1 MFHLVKGRN
10 PRTAQTRAGKNETI
24 IMEKLTQEELD
35 IILKSHEAWLRHE
48 GGKKAR
54 LDRKDLSGLYF
65 GHSHLEKINL
75 NGANLKEAD
84 LSWAEFD
91 GASLIRADLE
101 GANLQFSRLTDAN
114 LEFADLSGA
123 QLISTNLC
131 GATLY
136 GADLSDADLSRAFL
150 KTDPGEKA
158 TSLRHA
164 TLTNANLTDANL
176 NGVDLTG
183 ANLRGAKLSGTS
195 LVRADLSGAEL
206 DEPELIRRGIILK
219 KPMIG
224 YKKCRYNIIVTLKIP
239 KGSIVFSINN
249 DKCRTNKAKV
259 IDIEGADEAVS
270 GYDPKFVY
278 RRGKTIYPD
287 DFDCRYNRECGSGIH
302 FFRTKKE
309 AEDY

>member
-1 MFHLVKGRN
+1 MK
-10 PRTAQTRAGKNETI
+10 
-24 IMEKLTQEELD
+24 KLTQKELD
-35 IILKSHEAWLRHE
+35 AILESHAKWLRHE

-54 LDRKDLSGLYF
+54 LDQKDLSGLDF
-65 GHSHLEKINL
+65 SRAHLNKINL

-84 LSWAEFD
+84 LSLTD
-91 GASLIRADLE
+91 LSGASLIRADLE
-101 GANLQFSRLTDAN
+101 GANLQYARLADAN
-114 LEFADLSGA
+114 LKFAELSGA
-123 QLISTNLC
+123 QLISANLC
-131 GATLY
+131 GATLD

-150 KTDPGEKA
+150 RTSPGEKP
-158 TSLRHA
+158 TSLWHA
-164 TLTNANLTDANL
+164 TLTNANLTSANL
-176 NGVDLTG
+176 NGVDLSG

-195 LVRADLSGAEL
+195 LIRADLSDAEL

-259 IDIEGADEAVS
+259 IDIEGAAVEAVS

-302 FFRTKKE
+302 FFRTKEE
-309 AEDY
+309 AEKY